1 MTQESYDVRVYNF
14 DSINGKKILVAH
26 ATNLTK
32 PGADAARDRYKSLGY
47 SFIEIKNNNKKLL
60 DFHYSFDYNNT

>member
-14 DSINGKKILVAH
+14 DSANGKKTLVAH

-32 PGADAARDRYKSLGY
+32 SGAEASRDRYKSIGY
-47 SFIEIKNNNKKLL
+47 SFIEIKNNNKKG
-60 DFHYSFDYNNT
+60 